1 MIRRRRFI
9 AGMLGAAGASVLDA
23 GLWPM
28 AWADA
33 AATNELV
40 QRLADDPRRPQF
52 HLLPAANWMND
63 PNGPIYFNGKYHMF
77 YQYNP
82 HGAVWGDMHWGHAV
96 SADMIH
102 WRHMPVALAP
112 TPGGPDSEGCFS
124 GTAIVQDGRVAF
136 VYTGVRTVPKEQATL
151 DDGVNAFR
159 ESQCLAIAND
169 ASLSSFT
176 KVSQP
181 VIAAPPAGMKVT
193 GFRDPSPWKQAP
205 WRQGDD
211 YYMVVGSGV
220 KGQGGAVLLYR
231 SKDLREWEF
240 LRVVAGG
247 QASGTDASNP
257 VDSGDMW
264 ECPDLFALGGKHVL
278 IYSTVG
284 KARWQSGELDAKE
297 MIFHP
302 EKSGTLD
309 MGSFYAPKTQLDRAG
324 RRILWGWIP
333 ETRPVEEYKAAG
345 WAGMMSLPRVLTLA
359 NDGQLRVDVA
369 AEFSRLRRNKQA
381 LTLTQNETENQ
392 RQICGLRLRQCCA
405 ELLISVRKSNG
416 AFEVSLGE
424 FAADGRGW
432 LSLKI
437 DPLNSGQISID
448 SFPIDVSLANA
459 ETVEIHLYVDGS
471 AIEAFVNGQAA
482 YTKRFYYS
490 SSQAP
495 DAGLKWTG
503 NTAGI
508 ASISAWQLTPISSD
522 RLTT

>member
-1 MIRRRRFI
+1 MILRRRFI
-9 AGMLGAAGASVLDA
+9 AGMLGAAGTSALDGGFWPLAVA
-23 GLWPM
+23 G
-28 AWADA
+28 
-33 AATNELV
+33 AATDALAE
-40 QRLADDPRRPQF
+40 RLAGDPLRPQY

-82 HGAVWGDMHWGHAV
+82 KGAVWGDMHWGHAV
-96 SADMIH
+96 SPDMIH

-136 VYTGVRTVPKEQATL
+136 LYTGVRTVPKEQATL

-193 GFRDPSPWKQAP
+193 GFRDPSPW
-205 WRQGDD
+205 RVGDA
-211 YYMVVGSGV
+211 YFMVVGSGV
-220 KGQGGAVLLYR
+220 KGQGGAVLLYG
-231 SKDLREWEF
+231 SKDLRNWEF
-240 LRVVAGG
+240 LHVVAGG
-247 QASGTDASNP
+247 NASGKDASNP

-278 IYSTVG
+278 IYSTTG
-284 KARWQSGELDAKE
+284 KARWQVGELDAKE

-302 EKSGTLD
+302 ERSGTLD
-309 MGSFYAPKTQLDRAG
+309 MGSFYAPKTQLDRTG

-333 ETRPVEEYKAAG
+333 ETRPVKEYNAAG
-345 WAGMMSLPRVLTLA
+345 WSGMMSLPRVLTLA
-359 NDGQLRVDVA
+359 GDGRLRVDVA
-369 AEFSRLRRNKQA
+369 PEFEQLRKGKQA
-381 LTLTQNETENQ
+381 LTLTQNEMQNQ
-392 RQICGLRLRQCCA
+392 RQIGGLRLKQCCG
-405 ELLISVRKSNG
+405 ELLISVRKANG
-416 AFEVSLGE
+416 PFELSLGE
-424 FAADGRGW
+424 FAADGPGW
-432 LSLKI
+432 LRFKF
-437 DPLNSGQISID
+437 DPLNAAQISID
-448 SFPIDVSLANA
+448 SYPIQVSLAEA
-459 ETVEIHLYVDGS
+459 ETLNIHIYVDGS
-471 AIEAFVNGQAA
+471 VMEVFLNGQAG
-482 YTKRFYYS
+482 YTKRFYYPA
-490 SSQAP
+490 SQAP
-495 DAGLKWTG
+495 DVGMKWKG

-508 ASISAWQLTPISSD
+508 ASMTAWQLAPISPD